1 MSLAIKP
8 DGSAI
13 VCRAARP
20 DDQSYVAASW
30 TRSMASTEQ
39 LGLAA
44 SAQLVDRVLND
55 PGTRVAVACEPDG
68 EQWNRSTAIYNWERG
83 EMRSSAWSDAEHLTV
98 AERSSMFSRIL
109 GFVCW
114 ADTPRVRCVHYVS
127 VRAKRRREG
136 IAATLARYA
145 KLDDDRPLVY
155 TLEGPSARGL
165 LERFPNATKI
175 ALEEVLQ

>member
-1 MSLAIKP
+1 MTLAIKP

-20 DDQSYVAASW
+20 DDQAYVAATW
-30 TRSMASTEQ
+30 TRSMASTEL

-55 PGTRVAVACEPDG
+55 PGTRVAVACEPDSA
-68 EQWNRSTAIYNWERG
+68 QWNRS
-83 EMRSSAWSDAEHLTV
+83 SAML
-98 AERSSMFSRIL
+98 SRIL

-136 IAATLARYA
+136 IAAALARYA
-145 KLDDDRPLVY
+145 KLDDDRPMVY
-155 TLEGPSARGL
+155 TLEGPSTRGL
-165 LERFPNATKI
+165 LGRFPNATKI